1 VFTVRARWNP
11 AGANRKQDSMSAR
24 ELILLSPYR
33 LPAQNPLMLGNEDV
47 AAFLN
52 AYTVLWHPA
61 LLHGAVGP
69 PRLASPYD
77 HEQPTAGH
85 VYAVPESPPLILPDD
100 WDDRVRDIGA
110 VAFRATGER
119 DFTLDNL
126 KEALTRSPNSQPA
139 ETAEPA
145 VNLWDVGPE
154 VVAAFFGLGFGYLM
168 IDTLFEAMEHDRSLA
183 ASEFWGDVC
192 QAVAALQGPDA
203 GAYRRHLQSAADRL
217 LAAREVLYPVSVH
230 LVDLCLLDE
239 QRLAEP
245 LPASVELGLPCNLL
259 AAAAVLEKLGREQP
273 ERLATVRERLHA
285 DHLEVCGGPYVERED
300 ALLPVPSQVWN
311 FLKGQAT
318 YKALLDREVRV
329 FARKRFGAHPQ
340 LPLLLNHVGLRR
352 AVLLAFDEAVVPSYR
367 SCPVTWSSPDGKQ
380 VDAFTR
386 APHAAD
392 NPQTFFHWAHYLH
405 KTIMQD
411 HAATLAL
418 LHSGA
423 QAGPWYGDLLELS
436 RFAPVLGQ
444 WTTLSRYFDNV
455 LTGEYASPP
464 AADEFH
470 GDYLS
475 DRCNAH
481 RPHSVSG
488 FAQHARLRRRLDT
501 AWTLAALHRGL
512 AGRND
517 QLALNERLAELE
529 DRIETS
535 EADPGPD
542 LAVAEQQAAEALAE
556 RLQARAAPDTPGFL
570 VLNPCS
576 FARRVALELDG
587 FTGPPPLGGPLRAAQ
602 VDGGRARLVVEVPAL
617 GFAWIPRTA
626 APGLPPPARMR
637 LADPRGV
644 RNEFFEAEVDPTTG
658 GLRGLRDHRNRISRL
673 GQQLVWN
680 PGSTMR
686 VRDVQVTSTGPAL
699 GEVITEG
706 TLVDVD
712 EKVLA
717 GFRQR
722 FRAWLGRP
730 VLDLHIE
737 LYPEKP
743 SDGFPWYG
751 YYGARFAWRDE
762 RATLL
767 RGVNGTGYVTST
779 NRPETPD
786 YLELRQGHQSTV
798 LLPGGLPFHQR
809 HGTRMLDVIL
819 LPEGETAR
827 AFDLAL
833 ALDRNEPMQT
843 ALGMVTPVPVVPTAK
858 GPPHIGATGWLFH
871 LDASN
876 LLLNGVRPAAG
887 GADAVIAH
895 LLECG
900 IQGGQAEF
908 RCVRDPKRAVLLD
921 GQGTSVLEAS
931 LKGDAAVF
939 DVAAGDLAQLRVEFE

>member
-1 VFTVRARWNP
+1 
-11 AGANRKQDSMSAR
+11 MSTR

-33 LPAQNPLMLGNEDV
+33 LPGQNPLMLGNEDV

-61 LLHGAVGP
+61 LLQGAVGP

-100 WDDRVRDIGA
+100 WDERVRDGGA
-110 VAFRATGER
+110 VAFRAGDDR
-119 DFTLDNL
+119 DLALDNAR
-126 KEALTRSPNSQPA
+126 EVTPA
-139 ETAEPA
+139 G
-145 VNLWDVGPE
+145 NLWDVGPE
-154 VVAAFFGLGFGYLM
+154 VVDAFFGLGFGYLV
-168 IDTLFEAMEHDRSLA
+168 IDALFEAMEHDRALA
-183 ASEFWGDVC
+183 AAEFWADVG

-203 GAYRRHLQSAADRL
+203 GAYRPQLQSAADRL
-217 LAAREVLYPVSVH
+217 LAAREVLYPVTVH
-230 LVDLCLLDE
+230 LVDLYLLDP

-245 LPASVELGLPCNLL
+245 LPASVELGLPCNLV
-259 AAAAVLEKLGREQP
+259 AAASLLENLGRENP
-273 ERLATVRERLHA
+273 ERLAVVRERVQAESL
-285 DHLEVCGGPYVERED
+285 DVCGGPYVERED
-300 ALLPVPSQVWN
+300 ALLPVPSQIWN
-311 FLKGQAT
+311 LLKGQAV
-318 YKALLDREVRV
+318 YKQLLDREVRV
-329 FARKRFGAHPQ
+329 FARKRFGLHPQ

-352 AVLLAFDEAVVPSYR
+352 AVLLAFDEAVVPTYR

-411 HAATLAL
+411 HAATLTL
-418 LHSGA
+418 LHTGNEA
-423 QAGPWYGDLLELS
+423 APWYRDVLELC

-481 RPHSVSG
+481 RPYPVSG
-488 FAQHARLRRRLDT
+488 FAQHARLRRRVDT

-512 AGRND
+512 AGRSD
-517 QLALNERLAELE
+517 RLSLNERLVVLE
-529 DRIETS
+529 DRIETT

-542 LAVAEQQAAEALAE
+542 LAEVERLAAEALAE

-576 FARRVALELDG
+576 FARRVALELNG

-602 VDGGRARLVVEVPAL
+602 VDGGQARLVVEVPAL
-617 GFAWIPRTA
+617 GFAWVPRTA
-626 APGLPPPARMR
+626 APGPPPPARMR
-637 LADPRGV
+637 LADQRGV
-644 RNEFFEAEVDPTTG
+644 RNEFFEAEVDAATG
-658 GLRGLRDHRNRISRL
+658 GLRALRDPRNRVSRL

-680 PGSTMR
+680 PGSSMH
-686 VRDVQVTSTGPAL
+686 VRDIRVTSTGPAL
-699 GEVITEG
+699 GEVVSEG
-706 TLVDVD
+706 VLLDPD
-712 EKVLA
+712 GRVLA
-717 GFRQR
+717 NFRQR

-730 VLDLHIE
+730 VLDLRIE
-737 LYPEKP
+737 IQPEQP
-743 SDGFPWYG
+743 PDGFPWYG

-767 RGVNGTGYVTST
+767 RGVNGTGYVTSH

-786 YLELRQGHQSTV
+786 YLELRQGQHSTV

-809 HGTRMLDVIL
+809 HGTRMLDIVL
-819 LPEGETAR
+819 LPEGETAGG
-827 AFDLAL
+827 FDLAL

-858 GPPHIGATGWLFH
+858 GPPHVGAAGWLCH
-871 LDASN
+871 LDRSN
-876 LLLNGVRPAAG
+876 LLLTGLRPAAD
-887 GADAVIAH
+887 GADAVVVH

-900 IQGGQAEF
+900 IHGGQAEF
-908 RCVRDPKRAVLLD
+908 RCARDPKRAVLLD
-921 GQGTSVLEAS
+921 GQGTALMDAAVN
-931 LKGDAAVF
+931 GDAVVF
-939 DVAAGDLAQLRVEFE
+939 DVAAGDLTRLRVEFE